1 MSSKITII
9 GAGSVGAT
17 IAYTLSS
24 QDIASELVLIDINKK
39 KAEGEVLDIIQG
51 TCFRDPI
58 SIIAG
63 DYEDAK
69 DSDIVIITSGIAR
82 KPGQTRLE
90 LTQTNVNILKSITP
104 EIVKAAPNALYLIV
118 SNPVDIMTY
127 VFTKISGLPENQI
140 LGSGTI
146 LDSARLRCGLSEH
159 FQIAQS
165 NIHAYVFGEHGDTS
179 FIPWSGAYISG
190 VSVDEYYDLEKKL
203 GAAEKSA
210 ADLSEAKQSLAAE
223 KGRNSDLEKKLAA
236 AEKGSEELS
245 GVKKALEAEQGK
257 TADLERRL
265 DASRKAADD
274 AQNSVSVLEKDIAA
288 LKSENEELSALRE
301 KAGMYEEL
309 TVKFSQIENENA
321 ALRAGAGSDA
331 SEGAAP
337 AQMEELKKQLSDAL
351 AEVKELRKIN
361 ASLNRQLNEM
371 LEDGQLTL

>member
-9 GAGSVGAT
+9 GAGSVGST

-24 QDIASELVLIDINKK
+24 QDIASEIVLIDINKQ

-104 EIVKAAPNALYLIV
+104 EIVKAAPDALYLIV

-140 LGSGTI
+140 LGSGTM

-159 FQIAQS
+159 LNIAQK

-179 FIPWSGAYISG
+179 FIPWSGAYVSG
-190 VSVDEYYDLEKKL
+190 VSLDEYYETVEKM
-203 GAAEKSA
+203 
-210 ADLSEAKQSLAAE
+210 
-223 KGRNSDLEKKLAA
+223 GRNVTKIDKDAMLEYVRTSGGQVIANKGATFYAVSVAVCKLVATILSSSDSVATVSSMMHGEYGIEDVCLSTLTLVGP
-236 AEKGSEELS
+236 KG
-245 GVKKALEAEQGK
+245 VQGK
-257 TADLERRL
+257 IPMRMTKEEVEKLKASAD
-265 DASRKAADD
+265 
-274 AQNSVSVLEKDIAA
+274 A
-288 LKSENEELSALRE
+288 LKAVI
-301 KAGMYEEL
+301 A
-309 TVKFSQIENENA
+309 QIEH
-321 ALRAGAGSDA
+321 
-331 SEGAAP
+331 
-337 AQMEELKKQLSDAL
+337 
-351 AEVKELRKIN
+351 
-361 ASLNRQLNEM
+361 
-371 LEDGQLTL
+371 

>member
-9 GAGSVGAT
+9 GAGSVGST

-24 QDIASELVLIDINKK
+24 QDIASEIVLIDINKQ

-63 DYEDAK
+63 EYEDAK

-127 VFTKISGLPENQI
+127 VFTNISGLPENQI

-203 GAAEKSA
+203 GKDIEPIDKEAMLQYVQKSGGEIISKKGATFYAVSSSVCKLCSLLVASSESISTVSTMMHGEYGIEDVCLSTLTLVGPNGVQGKVPMRMTKTEIEQLKKSA
-210 ADLSEAKQSLAAE
+210 D
-223 KGRNSDLEKKLAA
+223 
-236 AEKGSEELS
+236 
-245 GVKKALEAEQGK
+245 
-257 TADLERRL
+257 
-265 DASRKAADD
+265 
-274 AQNSVSVLEKDIAA
+274 A
-288 LKSENEELSALRE
+288 LKEIIA
-301 KAGMYEEL
+301 
-309 TVKFSQIENENA
+309 QIN
-321 ALRAGAGSDA
+321 LD
-331 SEGAAP
+331 
-337 AQMEELKKQLSDAL
+337 
-351 AEVKELRKIN
+351 
-361 ASLNRQLNEM
+361 
-371 LEDGQLTL
+371 

>member
-9 GAGSVGAT
+9 GAGSVGST

-24 QDIASELVLIDINKK
+24 QDIASEIVLIDINKQ

-63 DYEDAK
+63 EYEDAK

-203 GAAEKSA
+203 GKDIEPIDKEAMLQYVQKSGGEIISKKGATFYAVSSSVCKLCSLLVASSESISTVSTMMHGEYGIEDVCLSTLTLVGPNGVQGKVPMRMTKTEIEQLKKSA
-210 ADLSEAKQSLAAE
+210 D
-223 KGRNSDLEKKLAA
+223 
-236 AEKGSEELS
+236 
-245 GVKKALEAEQGK
+245 
-257 TADLERRL
+257 
-265 DASRKAADD
+265 
-274 AQNSVSVLEKDIAA
+274 A
-288 LKSENEELSALRE
+288 LKEIIA
-301 KAGMYEEL
+301 
-309 TVKFSQIENENA
+309 QIN
-321 ALRAGAGSDA
+321 LD
-331 SEGAAP
+331 
-337 AQMEELKKQLSDAL
+337 
-351 AEVKELRKIN
+351 
-361 ASLNRQLNEM
+361 
-371 LEDGQLTL
+371 